1 MSGAP
6 HSVRFRLGQVRRR
19 LQQFEEVS
27 SGLRPRTS
35 LLEPVSSAE
44 VTAPVSTPFVHDVR
58 DARELFESLL
68 PQLRQLPAG
77 EMGISR
83 PHTGLRIAIIS
94 DKFLFESFEGLA
106 DLVPVTPRNWEEPL
120 QQERLPDILLVAAT
134 WRGLNERSWRG
145 LSNPESNRR
154 RLTVEEIMPAYR
166 RRGIPVVFYG
176 KEDPPNYSSF
186 VGLAQAADHIFT
198 TAAEMIP
205 HYERDCPQAQ
215 SIDVLPFAVNPLV
228 HSPIGSRPAVSD
240 LVHFAGSWL
249 PEKYPQRSRYGMW
262 ALSGIALSDRPLVIF
277 DRNSDLFLGDPRY
290 AFPTGYAP
298 YIAPARDRE
307 DLMLLQRGTDI
318 AVNLNSV
325 VASQTMFANR
335 VLELQAT
342 GTMVISSYN
351 QGVNSYYP
359 QVHIANSTRDVAAML
374 ESLTLEELRRIQGD
388 GIRKVF
394 SDDHGVNR
402 LAAIC
407 RVAGVPE
414 PQDHDVVLAVAEDP
428 TPQLARDLQHQTHSA
443 VELIS
448 WDQLP
453 QRRGDFDILLPVSS
467 HRRYS
472 PTYVADHAASY
483 AYSATAASH
492 KLAGD
497 AEQTDRLAHRRHRGS
512 ADLPDLSL
520 SSWWRPA
527 AEQLA
532 SPEALRRHAETAEIY
547 AIDHLGHRSAED
559 AITVSTPAPGDAP
572 LYRGDDL
579 EQKAAECQ
587 ALVEELDLK
596 LAVVVPIYNN
606 ADHLRHKAFQS
617 LRRSRSFETMHVLLV
632 NDGSTDM
639 HTVDT
644 VDELAAA
651 WPNVTAFHHA
661 PGGSG
666 SASRPRN
673 TGLALSFTEFVTYLD
688 PDDEE
693 YRDGYSVLM
702 EALEEQPEAEFAV
715 GDMIR
720 WRSGRKHMHY
730 VSHMER
736 HIEERDGLLRPTR
749 SSLRE
754 LGFVPVSIEAV
765 VARTS
770 WLRSLGLVQPVG
782 ATGQDTYFFQ
792 QMLYYSTAILTVPK
806 AVYTY
811 YGAVDTSIVNV
822 VSPRYFRKYLIL
834 EKDRTAWLQETG
846 LMQDYRDTR
855 LEPFFRSWYL
865 GKLDQVPADQRE
877 EAAAV
882 VRELAA
888 LYGDH
893 DWQDPDIRRFLQ
905 SDEEHVKEIA
915 R

>member
-1 MSGAP
+1 MQQ
-6 HSVRFRLGQVRRR
+6 RLG
-19 LQQFEEVS
+19 QFEEVS
-27 SGLRPRTS
+27 SGHQPRRA
-35 LLEPVSSAE
+35 LLAPQGA
-44 VTAPVSTPFVHDVR
+44 VTAAASAPFVHDAR
-58 DARELFESLL
+58 DARELFERLL
-68 PQLRQLPAG
+68 PSLHQLPAG
-77 EMGISR
+77 QMGISR

-94 DKFLFESFEGLA
+94 DTFLFESFAGLA
-106 DLVPVTPRNWEEPL
+106 ELIPLTPRNWEEPL
-120 QQERLPDILLVAAT
+120 EQEQLPDILLVAAT

-145 LSNPESNRR
+145 LSNPASNRR

-166 RRGIPVVFYG
+166 RRGIPVVYYG

-205 HYERDCPQAQ
+205 DYRRDCPQAA
-215 SIDVLPFAVNPLV
+215 SVDVLPFAVNPLV
-228 HSPIGSRPAVSD
+228 HTPLGSRPAVSPMI
-240 LVHFAGSWL
+240 HFAGSWL
-249 PEKYPQRSRYGMW
+249 PDKYPQRSRYGTW
-262 ALSGIALSDRPLVIF
+262 ALNGAALSDRPLVIF

-290 AFPTGYAP
+290 SFPTGYSP
-298 YIAPARDRE
+298 YLAPARERE

-359 QVHIANSTRDVAAML
+359 QVHIANSTADVSGML
-374 ESLTLEELRRIQGD
+374 EALTTEELRRIQGD

-414 PQDHDVVLAVAEDP
+414 PQDHDVVLAVAEHP
-428 TPQLARDLQHQTHSA
+428 TPQLVRDLRHQTHSA
-443 VELIS
+443 VDVVS
-448 WDQLP
+448 WEQLP
-453 QRRGDFDILLPVSS
+453 QRHGTYDILLPVSAS
-467 HRRYS
+467 RRYS
-472 PTYVADHAASY
+472 PTYVADHAASF
-483 AYSATAASH
+483 AYSAAAASH
-492 KLAGD
+492 KLDGD
-497 AEQTDRLAHRRHRGS
+497 AEAADPLAHRHHQGAS
-512 ADLPDLSL
+512 ALPDLSL
-520 SSWWRPA
+520 SSWWRPE
-527 AEQLA
+527 AEQVS
-532 SPEALRRHAETAEIY
+532 SPQALRRHAEQAEIY
-547 AIDHLGHRSAED
+547 AIDHLGHRAAAESV
-559 AITVSTPAPGDAP
+559 TLQPQQETPAETGGTEAP
-572 LYRGDDL
+572 LYTGDDVGA
-579 EQKAAECQ
+579 KAAEFR
-587 ALVEELDLK
+587 ALVEELDLT
-596 LAVVVPIYNN
+596 LAVVVPVYNN

-617 LRRSRSFETMHVLLV
+617 LRRSRNFHRMHILLV

-644 VDELAAA
+644 VDELAAS
-651 WPNVTAFHHA
+651 WPNVSAFHHS

-673 TGLALSFTEFVTYLD
+673 TGLDLSFTEFVTYLD

-702 EALEEQPEAEFAV
+702 EALEARPDAEFAV

-730 VSHMER
+730 VNHMNR
-736 HIEERDGLLRPTR
+736 HIEERDGLLRPAQD
-749 SSLRE
+749 SLRQMR
-754 LGFVPVSIEAV
+754 FVPVSIEAV
-765 VARTS
+765 VARTD
-770 WLRSLGLVQPVG
+770 WLKSLGLTQPVG

-792 QMLYYSTAILTVPK
+792 QMLYYSTAILTISK

-834 EKDRTAWLQETG
+834 EEHRTRWLEETG

-865 GKLDQVPADQRE
+865 NKLEKVPADQRQ
-877 EAAAV
+877 EADDV

-893 DWQDPDIRRFLQ
+893 QWQDPAIRCFLQ
-905 SDEEHVKEIA
+905 LEEVA